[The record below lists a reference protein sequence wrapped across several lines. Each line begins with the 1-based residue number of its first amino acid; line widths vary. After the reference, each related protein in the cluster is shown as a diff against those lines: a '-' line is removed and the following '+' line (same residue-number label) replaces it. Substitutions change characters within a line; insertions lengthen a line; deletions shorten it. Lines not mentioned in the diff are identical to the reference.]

1 MSSDNIHFRARF
13 NNFEAIIEAV
23 PQLVIQQNV
32 FSNRLKSYDIPQE
45 SEVSNLR
52 FDGIWDKLILAGFR
66 QSSVHLVLE
75 LH

>member
-1 MSSDNIHFRARF
+1 MSSDHIHFRARF

-23 PQLVIQQNV
+23 PHLVIQQNV
-32 FSNRLKSYDIPQE
+32 FSNTLKSRDIPQE

-52 FDGIWDKLILAGFR
+52 FDGVGDKLILAGFR
-66 QSSVHLVLE
+66 QPSVHLVLE